1 MKNRKVFLMMLMC
14 LTLMLTACGGK
25 DQMNLTKE
33 QEELIGEYAAITLLK
48 YDAGSG
54 SRLVDLSMVED
65 QTGTAQEPTGQE
77 TTESETMEPQAPPDA
92 DPADTSQSPE
102 ERLLPEDEREQLPT
116 APDSRKEEQEFY
128 SLAEFLELPE
138 EVEIS
143 SQGYEVAQN
152 YEDNGN
158 ASFSMAADEGK
169 ELLLLYFTLINHSG
183 TTQQIDLL
191 SRRDNYRIVVN
202 EKNTAGALTTL
213 LMNDLSTY
221 RGSLGDGTE
230 VGLVL
235 VFETDSEKLQ
245 DIASLTLIAKNAL
258 KSYTIQ
264 II

>member
-14 LTLMLTACGGK
+14 LALMLTACGGK

-33 QEELIGEYAAITLLK
+33 QEKLIGEYAAITLLK

-54 SRLVDLSMVED
+54 SRLVDLSMVEN
-65 QTGTAQEPTGQE
+65 QTDTAQEPTGQE
-77 TTESETMEPQAPPDA
+77 TTESETKEPQTTEPQAPPDA
-92 DPADTSQSPE
+92 DPADTSP
-102 ERLLPEDEREQLPT
+102 RPEDNREQVTP
-116 APDSRKEEQEFY
+116 APDSREGEQEFY

-138 EVEIS
+138 GVEIS
-143 SQGYEVAQN
+143 SQGYEVVQN
-152 YEDNGN
+152 YGDNSN
-158 ASFSMAADEGK
+158 ASFSTAADEGK
-169 ELLLLYFTLINHSG
+169 ELLLLYFTLSNHSG

-221 RGSLGDGTE
+221 RGSLEDGTE

-235 VFETDSEKLQ
+235 VFETDREKLQ
-245 DIASLTLIAKNAL
+245 DIASLTLVAKNAL

>member
-14 LTLMLTACGGK
+14 LALMLTACGGK

-65 QTGTAQEPTGQE
+65 QTDTAQEPTGQE
-77 TTESETMEPQAPPDA
+77 TTESETKEPQAPLD
-92 DPADTSQSPE
+92 ADTSQ
-102 ERLLPEDEREQLPT
+102 RPEDNREQVPL
-116 APDSRKEEQEFY
+116 AQDSREGEQEFC

-138 EVEIS
+138 GVEIS

-152 YEDNGN
+152 YGDNSN

-169 ELLLLYFTLINHSG
+169 ELLLLYFTLSNHSG

-221 RGSLGDGTE
+221 RGSLEDGAE

-235 VFETDSEKLQ
+235 VFETDREKLQ
-245 DIASLTLIAKNAL
+245 DIATLTLVAKNAL